1 MQRRGS
7 KDSKLSNSSL
17 NFSALDDIMRA
28 RLENE
33 EKEAQ
38 GVKALKEKQ
47 AGASIKAVTEE
58 EDEWY
63 WQAVALKTDA
73 KSRFM
78 MSAHNLLKTAKFD
91 AAMGVVIVI
100 NSVTIGLEADL
111 SVIEREAFW
120 NDWAKLGA
128 FWYLFLRRR
137 KGRESAPLGDEEANQ
152 CDKGYEE
159 PGLRDAS
166 DCRLIRTQHEQEQRD

>member
-1 MQRRGS
+1 
-7 KDSKLSNSSL
+7 
-17 NFSALDDIMRA
+17 MRA

-38 GVKALKEKQ
+38 GVKAVKEKQ

-78 MSAHNLLKTAKFD
+78 MQLTCAPKCPVYTCVSSST
-91 AAMGVVIVI
+91 M
-100 NSVTIGLEADL
+100 
-111 SVIEREAFW
+111 
-120 NDWAKLGA
+120 
-128 FWYLFLRRR
+128 YLRFFSTCFVCQFFVPSLNNV
-137 KGRESAPLGDEEANQ
+137 A
-152 CDKGYEE
+152 
-159 PGLRDAS
+159 
-166 DCRLIRTQHEQEQRD
+166 